1 MSRET
6 KFRVWLKDE
15 KEYIPNFVEDNDA
28 GDGNGP
34 LEYDVYYIA
43 PETGAVIKHH
53 NHREFGDWMYTV
65 EGTNANREVEIEQ
78 YTGLKDKNGKEIYE
92 GDIVKT
98 NSPDQPNF
106 KVGVIEF
113 VQQAFWISNV
123 PSNRPDHTHSELLL
137 QYWETEIEVVGNI
150 HENPEL
156 LGGEE

>member
-1 MSRET
+1 MSREI
-6 KFRVWLKDE
+6 KFRAWDKDSKRYGE
-15 KEYIPNFVEDNDA
+15 V
-28 GDGNGP
+28 
-34 LEYDVYYIA
+34 
-43 PETGAVIKHH
+43 
-53 NHREFGDWMYTV
+53 
-65 EGTNANREVEIEQ
+65 VEIEYNESREIDGIWVWYNIHERYEPIPGANVTVEQ

-137 QYWETEIEVVGNI
+137 QYWETEIEVIGNI

-156 LGGEE
+156 LEDK

>member
-1 MSRET
+1 MKEL
-6 KFRVWLKDE
+6 KFRAWDIDCHRF
-15 KEYIPNFVEDNDA
+15 EYFEIGENDDRYGMFRVA
-28 GDGNGP
+28 AN
-34 LEYDVYYIA
+34 
-43 PETGAVIKHH
+43 K
-53 NHREFGDWMYTV
+53 FGSV
-65 EGTNANREVEIEQ
+65 VEQ

-137 QYWETEIEVVGNI
+137 RYWETEIEVIGNV
-150 HENPEL
+150 HENSEL
-156 LGGEE
+156 LGGKK

>member
-1 MSRET
+1 MPSIKKFRAWDKGSKRYGEVVEIEYNESREIDGIW
-6 KFRVWLKDE
+6 VWYNIHE
-15 KEYIPNFVEDNDA
+15 RYEPIP
-28 GDGNGP
+28 
-34 LEYDVYYIA
+34 
-43 PETGAVIKHH
+43 GA
-53 NHREFGDWMYTV
+53 NATV
-65 EGTNANREVEIEQ
+65 EQ

-137 QYWETEIEVVGNI
+137 QYWETEIEVIGNI

-156 LGGEE
+156 LEDK